1 MKQILEEYI
10 LNRKIEFTL
19 KKILRIIK
27 KEFYEVFINIIKKI
41 MTNYERNFDF

>member
-19 KKILRIIK
+19 KKILKIIK